1 MFHANTENYGD
12 QENAHGLTKKK
23 EKITKK
29 KVTSLRCILFRQNAQ
44 ESRKRNVCKVI
55 WPFPLTIY
63 KHAYAHTSLYKQYIY
78 VYEFSLMLL
87 LFFVVALSFL

>member
-29 KVTSLRCILFRQNAQ
+29 SNKFEMHSF
-44 ESRKRNVCKVI
+44 SSKRAGKPKKKC
-55 WPFPLTIY
+55 L
-63 KHAYAHTSLYKQYIY
+63 
-78 VYEFSLMLL
+78 
-87 LFFVVALSFL
+87 